1 MIKLV
6 IFDLDGTLI
15 NSLDD
20 LADCANY
27 ALRELNYP
35 EHPTEAYRYFV
46 GDGMVKLMERILP
59 EEERNLLN
67 INKLLNIFLPY
78 YNIHKEDK
86 TQPYP
91 NIAELLLQLQKRGIA
106 IAVASNKAHQF
117 MGDIMQ
123 GYFPNITFA
132 SIYGARPNILPK
144 PDAQIVYD
152 ILTDTQISAE
162 ETLYV
167 GDTNTDIRTAQNGNL
182 KSVGV
187 LWGYR
192 ERAELEQ
199 AGAHYIIKNPLEILS
214 LIERL

>member
-20 LADCANY
+20 LADCANH
-27 ALRELNYP
+27 ALQQLNYP
-35 EHPTEAYRYFV
+35 IHPTAAYRYFV

-59 EEERNLLN
+59 EKERNAQN
-67 INKLLNIFLPY
+67 IEKLLNIFLPY

-86 TQPYP
+86 TKPYP
-91 NIAELLLQLQKRGIA
+91 DIEELLLRLRGRGIA
-106 IAVASNKAHQF
+106 VAVASNKAHQF
-117 MGDIMQ
+117 METLMH
-123 GYFPNITFA
+123 GYFPTIDFA
-132 SIYGARPNILPK
+132 AIYGSRPNILPK
-144 PDAQIVYD
+144 PDAQIIRD
-152 ILTDTQISAE
+152 ILSDTNISAE

-192 ERAELEQ
+192 ERAELEE
-199 AGAHYIIKNPLEILS
+199 AGANYIVKNPLEILS
-214 LIERL
+214 LAERC